1 LRARRG
7 STALTYQVVAQRH
20 LIKDAIGAVRL
31 DKLRRAHVQALI
43 DRKAAQGYAPRYV
56 KQIHGILDHALARA
70 VRVGILPLNPA
81 DGIDLPPQRDHPLS
95 VFSEDETRRFLAGAA
110 GDDLEALWIVAATL
124 GLRRGELIGLRWPD
138 VDLARGTLTVQ
149 RTHRRVPERGW
160 IIADDA
166 KSDSSRRTIQ
176 LPSVCV
182 AALRSHRARQL
193 ERRLKLGAAWNDTG
207 AVFDTGDGAH
217 IHDPRYLGRR
227 FEPLTDRLGLP
238 RIKFHGLR
246 HTAATN
252 MLKRGVP
259 VHVVAQML
267 GHNDPGITLRVY
279 AHVLADMQ
287 QDAAARIDAM
297 FGT

>member
-1 LRARRG
+1 
-7 STALTYQVVAQRH
+7 
-20 LIKDAIGAVRL
+20 
-31 DKLRRAHVQALI
+31 
-43 DRKAAQGYAPRYV
+43 
-56 KQIHGILDHALARA
+56 
-70 VRVGILPLNPA
+70 
-81 DGIDLPPQRDHPLS
+81 
-95 VFSEDETRRFLAGAA
+95 
-110 GDDLEALWIVAATL
+110 
-124 GLRRGELIGLRWPD
+124 
-138 VDLARGTLTVQ
+138 
-149 RTHRRVPERGW
+149 
-160 IIADDA
+160 
-166 KSDSSRRTIQ
+166 
-176 LPSVCV
+176 
-182 AALRSHRARQL
+182 
-193 ERRLKLGAAWNDTG
+193 
-207 AVFDTGDGAH
+207 VFDTGDGAH